1 MERLVAEVRH
11 HCERSPW
18 LVDLPVAVLLFGLVA
33 APLGG
38 PAVDGAAPAGPVA
51 YLLAAA
57 AAAPYA
63 VHRRWPLPA
72 LAVSSV
78 ALVLYSAGHYA
89 GYPGFAT
96 FGLVFGLALHGER
109 RESMV
114 GYVSSLV
121 ALSTALALQPSEL
134 VDTSSWVSSLL
145 TLTVAWLA
153 GENLRGRRARWV
165 ALEERARRLEVERE
179 VRARQAVDEERMRI
193 ARELHDVVAHS
204 MSVVAVQAGVAHHV
218 MDSRPELAKQSLGTI
233 ETMSRAALVEMRRML
248 GVLRQADDPEGSLTP
263 APGLDELDALCGRF
277 AEVGLEVTL
286 RLDGDKGGV
295 PSGAQLS
302 AYRIVQESL
311 TNALKH
317 GGRQARVIVAAS
329 PELVEVDVVDGG
341 SPHPPTGSVP
351 GAGQGLVGMR
361 ERVALFGG
369 VLEAAATPDG
379 GFRVHATLP
388 CASPPPVP
396 RGLLAGDRTA
406 ESS

>member
-1 MERLVAEVRH
+1 MSRLVTEVRRH
-11 HCERSPW
+11 RDRSPW
-18 LVDLPVAVLLFGLVA
+18 LVDLPVAVLLFALVA
-33 APLGG
+33 VQLSG
-38 PAVDGAAPAGPVA
+38 PVVAGATPAGPVA

-57 AAAPYA
+57 VAAPYA

-72 LAVSSV
+72 VAASSV
-78 ALVLYSAGHYA
+78 ALVLYSAGHYV

-96 FGLVFGLALHGER
+96 FGLVFGVALHGER
-109 RESMV
+109 RQSML
-114 GYVSSLV
+114 GYAGSLV
-121 ALSTALALQPSEL
+121 ALSTALALQSSEL
-134 VDTSSWVSSLL
+134 VDASSWITSLL

-153 GENLRGRRARWV
+153 GENLRGRRARWA
-165 ALEERARRLEVERE
+165 ALEERAWRLELERE

-218 MDSRPELAKQSLGTI
+218 IDSRPELAKQTLGTI
-233 ETMSRAALVEMRRML
+233 ETQSRAALVELRRML
-248 GVLRQADDPEGSLTP
+248 GVLRHVDDAEGDLAP
-263 APGLDELDALCGRF
+263 APGLEELRSLSGGF
-277 AEVGLEVTL
+277 AEAGLEVTL
-286 RLDGDKGGV
+286 RLDGEPSDV

-317 GGRQARVIVAAS
+317 GGPHAQVHVHAS
-329 PELVEVDVVDGG
+329 RDLVEVEVLDKG
-341 SPHPPTGSVP
+341 SPRTTSSSVP

-369 VLEAAATPDG
+369 DLEAAPTPDG

-388 CASPPPVP
+388 CGTPPSRPGGVAAQDE
-396 RGLLAGDRTA
+396 RA

>member
-1 MERLVAEVRH
+1 MRRLVAQVRRH
-11 HCERSPW
+11 SERSPW
-18 LVDLPVAVLLFGLVA
+18 LVDLPVAVLLFALVA
-33 APLGG
+33 VPLSG
-38 PAVDGAAPAGPVA
+38 PVVEGAVPAGPVA

-109 RESMV
+109 RQSML
-114 GYVSSLV
+114 GYAGSLV
-121 ALSTALALQPSEL
+121 ALSTALALQPREL
-134 VDTSSWVSSLL
+134 ADTSSWVTSLL

-153 GENLRGRRARWV
+153 GENLRGRRARWA

-218 MDSRPELAKQSLGTI
+218 IDSRPELAKQTLSTI
-233 ETMSRAALVEMRRML
+233 ETTSRAALVEMRRML
-248 GVLRQADDPEGSLTP
+248 GVLRQADDPDGTLTP
-263 APGLDELDALCGRF
+263 APGLDEIGALCAGF
-277 AEVGLEVTL
+277 ADAGLEVAL
-286 RLDGDKGGV
+286 RLDGAELDV

-317 GGRQARVIVAAS
+317 GGPQARVTVAAS
-329 PELVEVDVVDGG
+329 PDLVEVEVVDAG
-341 SPHPPTGSVP
+341 SPHPSSGSVP

-388 CASPPPVP
+388 CGTPPPLPGGV
-396 RGLLAGDRTA
+396 LAQDEPA
-406 ESS
+406 EST

>member
-1 MERLVAEVRH
+1 MRRLVAQVRRH
-11 HCERSPW
+11 GHRSPW
-18 LVDLPVAVLLFGLVA
+18 LIDLPVAVLLFALVA
-33 APLGG
+33 VPLSG
-38 PAVDGAAPAGPVA
+38 PVAAGAVPAGPVA

-57 AAAPYA
+57 VAAPYA
-63 VHRRWPLPA
+63 LHRRWPLPA
-72 LAVSSV
+72 VAVSSA
-78 ALVLYSAGHYA
+78 ALVLYSAGHYV

-96 FGLVFGLALHGER
+96 FGLVFGVALHGER
-109 RESMV
+109 RQSLLAYA
-114 GYVSSLV
+114 GSLV
-121 ALSTALALQPSEL
+121 ALSTALALQPREL
-134 VDTSSWVSSLL
+134 ADTSSWVTSLL

-153 GENLRGRRARWV
+153 GENLRGRRARWA

-218 MDSRPELAKQSLGTI
+218 IDSRPELAKQTLSTI
-233 ETMSRAALVEMRRML
+233 ETTSRAALVEMRRML
-248 GVLRQADDPEGSLTP
+248 GVLRHADDPDGTLTP
-263 APGLDELDALCGRF
+263 APGLDDIAALCAGF
-277 AEVGLEVTL
+277 AEAGLEVALQT
-286 RLDGDKGGV
+286 DGDPLVV

-317 GGRQARVIVAAS
+317 GGPQARVLVAAS
-329 PELVEVDVVDGG
+329 PDLVELEVVSSG
-341 SPHPPTGSVP
+341 SPRTPSGSVP

-369 VLEAAATPDG
+369 VLDAGATPDG

-388 CASPPPVP
+388 CGEPPPLPDGVP
-396 RGLLAGDRTA
+396 AQDEPA
-406 ESS
+406 EST